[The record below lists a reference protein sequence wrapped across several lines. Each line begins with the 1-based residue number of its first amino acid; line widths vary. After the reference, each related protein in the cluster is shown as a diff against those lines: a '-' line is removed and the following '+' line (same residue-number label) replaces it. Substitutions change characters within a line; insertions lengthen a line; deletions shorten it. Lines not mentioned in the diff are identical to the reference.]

1 MCISR
6 AVLGSVAKK
15 DVKFFKVIVV
25 SLFFLVKVKAKAL
38 ILAEMNSFMQRR
50 TEEDEKVN
58 GELEHT
64 LQELQR

>member
-1 MCISR
+1 MIS
-6 AVLGSVAKK
+6 L
-15 DVKFFKVIVV
+15 
-25 SLFFLVKVKAKAL
+25 LFLVKVKAKAL

-58 GELEHT
+58 GVLEHT

>member
-1 MCISR
+1 
-6 AVLGSVAKK
+6 VAKT
-15 DVKFFKVIVV
+15 DVKFFKVIMV
-25 SLFFLVKVKAKAL
+25 SLLFLAKVKAKAL
-38 ILAEMNSFMQRR
+38 ILAEMNSFLQRR

>member
-1 MCISR
+1 MIF
-6 AVLGSVAKK
+6 L
-15 DVKFFKVIVV
+15 
-25 SLFFLVKVKAKAL
+25 LFLVKVKAKAL

-58 GELEHT
+58 GVLELT

>member
-1 MCISR
+1 MEC
-6 AVLGSVAKK
+6 GKT
-15 DVKFFKVIVV
+15 DVKLFKVVMV
-25 SLFFLVKVKAKAL
+25 SLLFLVKVKAKAL
-38 ILAEMNSFMQRR
+38 ILAEMNSFLQRR

>member
-1 MCISR
+1 M
-6 AVLGSVAKK
+6 AKT
-15 DVKFFKVIVV
+15 DVKFFKVIMV
-25 SLFFLVKVKAKAL
+25 SLLFLAKVKAKAL
-38 ILAEMNSFMQRR
+38 ILAEMNSFLQRR

>member
-1 MCISR
+1 M
-6 AVLGSVAKK
+6 AKT
-15 DVKFFKVIVV
+15 DVKSFKVIMV
-25 SLFFLVKVKAKAL
+25 SLLFLAKVKAKAL
-38 ILAEMNSFMQRR
+38 ILAEMNSFFQRR

>member
-1 MCISR
+1 
-6 AVLGSVAKK
+6 VAKT
-15 DVKFFKVIVV
+15 DVKFFKVIMV
-25 SLFFLVKVKAKAL
+25 SLLFLVKVKAKAL
-38 ILAEMNSFMQRR
+38 ILAEMNSFLQRR

>member
-1 MCISR
+1 MHLKSCF
-6 AVLGSVAKK
+6 GECGKK
-15 DVKFFKVIVV
+15 DVKFFRVIVV